1 MAVAFFSGVIYMQR
15 INVYKIHSQQA
26 LKDRIQELREQG
38 HHPFSVAKTIGD
50 DSDWHGD
57 PTYLLDSPIGYST
70 RPEDAVQPYMKHYHV
85 IDVAGDD

>member
-26 LKDRIQELREQG
+26 LKNKIEKLREQG
-38 HHPFSVAKTIGD
+38 HHPFSVARTIGD

-57 PTYLLDSPIGYST
+57 PTYLLDPPIGYST
-70 RPEDAVQPYMKHYHV
+70 RPADAIKRYLSQYNVVEVKQ
-85 IDVAGDD
+85 